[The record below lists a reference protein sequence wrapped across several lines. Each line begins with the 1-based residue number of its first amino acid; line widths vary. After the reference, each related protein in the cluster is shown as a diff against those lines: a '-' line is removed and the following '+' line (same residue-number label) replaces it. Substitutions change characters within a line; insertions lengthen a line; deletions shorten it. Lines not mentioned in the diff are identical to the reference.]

1 VVSSK
6 SSDGTPYGTPIS
18 GTAIIW
24 AVGRPTGS
32 PPTVVLQA
40 FAALSVG
47 GTYKLLFSSPA
58 GAWPST
64 GGNAN
69 IVPVVANGKVYVA
82 SAFETPGGATTG
94 QLQIFGIGDPLAR
107 ETLAST
113 IAPLP
118 SLHAISGTFQK
129 VSGSIL
135 TLTTRNGI
143 SATIDASQ
151 AARNEQIGTP
161 LNVGI
166 PLTVQGS
173 SIDPK
178 TGALLADS
186 IIRAK
191 DSPALWPP
199 DQ

>member
-1 VVSSK
+1 MAE
-6 SSDGTPYGTPIS
+6 Y
-18 GTAIIW
+18 
-24 AVGRPTGS
+24 
-32 PPTVVLQA
+32 
-40 FAALSVG
+40 
-47 GTYKLLFSSPA
+47 
-58 GAWPST
+58 

-69 IVPVVANGKVYVA
+69 IVPVVFNGKVYVA
-82 SAFETPGGATTG
+82 SAFKQAPAPTTG
-94 QLQIFGIGDPLAR
+94 QLQIFGIGGTLAP
-107 ETLAST
+107 TLASQ

-118 SLHAISGTFQK
+118 SLHVISGTFQK

-135 TLTTRNGI
+135 TLTRRNGI

-191 DSPALWPP
+191 DSPALCPP